1 MNASNGSGFASISV
15 ERNRSRFESESERC
29 EHAANC
35 SVRSYTRAV
44 PDKTDTRSH
53 VPDPRV
59 VSANQ
64 KVHSQLAGQ
73 YNENE
78 PHFRPE
84 NQAKVR
90 RRLETMAAQAPS
102 TDRMLD
108 LGCGTGFLLNL
119 SHDLFARVDGVDATQ
134 AMLDRVDLSP
144 GNITVQQG
152 VVEALPFDD
161 NTFDAATAY
170 SFLDHLADHVAM
182 LREAFRVL
190 KPGGRLYVDLIPN
203 RSFWNAVYEADSVE
217 GRPFDAIVEREINE
231 LVNHEQK
238 LQEQFGI
245 DPVDWQFTEPAK
257 SGGKGFDA
265 AELKMQTDGV
275 GFRSQI
281 EFEWFLGQAVA
292 MHGTSMEAAQI
303 IDEHLHRLLPVSAP
317 LFKYLVLTATKP

>member
-1 MNASNGSGFASISV
+1 MVNSK
-15 ERNRSRFESESERC
+15 SRQS
-29 EHAANC
+29 A
-35 SVRSYTRAV
+35 
-44 PDKTDTRSH
+44 
-53 VPDPRV
+53 PDPRV
-59 VSANQ
+59 VAANQ
-64 KVHSQLAGQ
+64 KVHSQLAAK

-84 NQAKVR
+84 NQSKVR
-90 RRLETMAAQAPS
+90 RRLETLAAQAPS

-119 SHDLFARVDGVDATQ
+119 AHDLFARVDGVDATQ

-144 GNITVQQG
+144 GNITVHQG
-152 VVEALPFDD
+152 VVESLHFADQ
-161 NTFDAATAY
+161 TFDAVTAY
-170 SFLDHLADHVAM
+170 SFIDHLEDHVAM

-203 RSFWNAVYEADSVE
+203 RSFWTSIFNAESLA
-217 GRPFDAIVEREINE
+217 GRPFDTIVEREIE
-231 LVNHEQK
+231 EIVNHEAK

-257 SGGKGFDA
+257 SGGHGFDA
-265 AELKMQTDGV
+265 AQLKQETDSL
-275 GFRSQI
+275 GFQSRV
-281 EFEWFLGQAVA
+281 EYEWFLGQAVV

-303 IDEHLHRLLPVSAP
+303 VDQHLHRLLPVSNS